1 MHVRALAFPV
11 LLVLAA
17 GSGRAADEAKGKK
30 PTLALRGTPRFSF
43 SPVSVLFT
51 AELTG
56 GDDIEA
62 FYCPE
67 LTWEWDDGG
76 KSVQEGDCPPFET
89 GKTKIERRFTANHV
103 YGRASIYTV
112 KVTLRRTG
120 KAFATQNVQ
129 ITVRPGAGDR
139 SDVQDP

>member
-1 MHVRALAFPV
+1 MHVRAVAFPV
-11 LLVLAA
+11 LLALAA
-17 GSGRAADEAKGKK
+17 GPGSAAEDAKGKK
-30 PTLALRGTPRFSF
+30 PSLALRGTPRFSF

-51 AELTG
+51 AELAG
-56 GDDIEA
+56 GDDIED

-76 KSVQEGDCPPFET
+76 KSVQEGDCVPFEPGT
-89 GKTKIERRFTANHV
+89 TKIERRFTANHT
-103 YGRASIYTV
+103 YGRASTYNV

-120 KAFATQNVQ
+120 KPFATQNVQ

-139 SDVQDP
+139 TDVQDP

>member
-1 MHVRALAFPV
+1 MHVRAVAFPV
-11 LLVLAA
+11 LLALAA
-17 GSGRAADEAKGKK
+17 GPGSAADEAKGKK

-43 SPVSVLFT
+43 SPTSVLFT

-56 GDDIEA
+56 GDDIED

-67 LTWEWDDGG
+67 LTWEWGDGG
-76 KSVQEGDCPPFET
+76 KSVQEGDCAPFEA
-89 GKTKIERRFTANHV
+89 GKTKIERRFTANHIF
-103 YGRASIYTV
+103 GRASIYNV

-120 KAFATQNVQ
+120 KSFAMQNVQ

>member
-1 MHVRALAFPV
+1 MHVRAVAFPV
-11 LLVLAA
+11 LLALTA
-17 GSGRAADEAKGKK
+17 GPGSSADEAKGKK

-56 GDDIEA
+56 GDDVED

-76 KSVQEGDCPPFET
+76 KSVQEGDCAPFET

>member
-1 MHVRALAFPV
+1 MHVRILAIPV
-11 LLVLAA
+11 LLALVA
-17 GSGRAADEAKGKK
+17 GPSSGADDSKGKR

-56 GDDIEA
+56 GDDIEDL
-62 FYCPE
+62 YCPE

-76 KSVQEGDCPPFET
+76 KSVQESDCAPFEP

-103 YGRASIYTV
+103 YGRAAIYTV
-112 KVTLRRTG
+112 KVTLRHTG
-120 KAFATQNVQ
+120 KTLASQTVQ

-139 SDVQDP
+139 TDVQDP